1 VKLYLHTDVFR
12 DPNVADKAIL
22 RGFVT
27 EDYKNRCVV
36 CIYVFSGTSGYLWLR
51 VRCYSHM
58 HACKSERV
66 SLTSSNASLTAD
78 PACRH
83 YPSPHPFHPSLV
95 PRAILYSA
103 SPLDREVFEDPL
115 GIWRPRRMFGIRPQ
129 GMVD

>member
-1 VKLYLHTDVFR
+1 MRSMHICVLR
-12 DPNVADKAIL
+12 DIGVSLGTCSVLQSYACL
-22 RGFVT
+22 RDF
-27 EDYKNRCVV
+27 
-36 CIYVFSGTSGYLWLR
+36 
-51 VRCYSHM
+51 
-58 HACKSERV
+58 ARV